1 MRRRT
6 THASHS
12 SVVIAAF
19 GFLATACAHHDA
31 TPLTPEAPLHHT
43 RSTTAAAAADS
54 GPPIVFADAKRV
66 LVKNAARGGWQVS
79 FADAM
84 RADGGA
90 GELVRMQH
98 PEIFAK
104 LTHYVAQIFG
114 VTNDDGHKLV
124 EMSFMCNVTLTPASE
139 DVGVSP
145 APTAVERDMAALMM
159 DGPATCRDGGDCCFQ
174 LYFDPVTG
182 SYGPMLVNGR

>member
-1 MRRRT
+1 MQRRG
-6 THASHS
+6 THASHLF
-12 SVVIAAF
+12 VVIAAF
-19 GFLATACAHHDA
+19 AFSTNACAHHDA
-31 TPLTPEAPLHHT
+31 VPLTPEAPLHHS
-43 RSTTAAAAADS
+43 RSTPAEVVIDS

-66 LVKNAARGGWQVS
+66 LVKNASRGGWRVS
-79 FADAM
+79 LADAM

-90 GELVRMQH
+90 GDFVRMQH

-114 VTNDDGHKLV
+114 VTDNDGHRLV

-145 APTAVERDMAALMM
+145 APTAIERDMADAML
-159 DGPATCRDGGDCCFQ
+159 DGPAACHDGGECCFQ
-174 LYFDPVTG
+174 LYFDPLTG

>member
-1 MRRRT
+1 MLLRGSLLLL
-6 THASHS
+6 AIP
-12 SVVIAAF
+12 IAAS
-19 GFLATACAHHDA
+19 ACAHHDA
-31 TPLTPEAPLHHT
+31 APLTPEAPLHHT
-43 RSTTAAAAADS
+43 RSTPAEIVAQS
-54 GPPIVFADAKRV
+54 EPPIVFANAKRV
-66 LVKNAARGGWQVS
+66 LVKNATRGGWQVS

-90 GELVRMQH
+90 GEFVRTQR

-114 VTNDDGHKLV
+114 VTDDDGHRLV

-145 APTAVERDMAALMM
+145 APTAIEREMAASML

-174 LYFDPVTG
+174 LYFDPLSG
-182 SYGPMLVNGR
+182 GYGPIFVNGQ